1 LKSIELYNE
10 KRSGCLPFDPK
21 HGITVSSN
29 APDVN
34 AWNEFIADGSTL
46 VSTDHFLS
54 SCTNSVQSK
63 EMAPFKNKAWP
74 FYDKMVL
81 LVPNAAADGEM
92 TFSAAV
98 DPPLHQDYTA
108 GSLAFPSDDVS
119 FDTSQPLADLD
130 LDELLQVG
138 RDMFSTTDTSLQ
150 CGAVDTAIATLQ
162 EVIPPLAH
170 ARSRSS
176 GGQRT
181 FSTDMSSPYPC
192 PPSSRTSLKLSK
204 GKSRA
209 RTPAGSLSHQSSSL
223 ASSVPGS
230 KRSRISKAE
239 SSMASAA
246 ALNGV
251 AGVLSRATDCMSN
264 ISGLLRSDFPTEH
277 RDHRDHRDHSPNI
290 VREASAMLNKD
301 THLLA
306 AEIRGKLAYAF
317 LKDRDLCQV
326 FIELTDPEVRKMFM
340 LNWYEEK
347 YGQLPPEPSSPS
359 FSRPDN
365 YIGQSSSQLPPEL
378 PSTSFFSGA
387 QAVQSESAYT
397 IESSLSGAVQPDE
410 SNFTYPSLYDNEPW
424 YDQSSYDY
432 NM

>member
-1 LKSIELYNE
+1 LKSIKLYNE

-29 APDVN
+29 TPDVN
-34 AWNEFIADGSTL
+34 AWNEFIVDGSTL

-63 EMAPFKNKAWP
+63 EMVLFKNKAWP

-108 GSLAFPSDDVS
+108 GSSAFPSNDVS

-138 RDMFSTTDTSLQ
+138 WDMFSTTDTSLQ

-162 EVIPPLAH
+162 KVIPPLAH
-170 ARSRSS
+170 TRSRSS
-176 GGQRT
+176 GGQQT

-204 GKSRA
+204 GKSRV

-223 ASSVPGS
+223 TSSIPGS
-230 KRSRISKAE
+230 KQSRISKAE

-251 AGVLSRATDCMSN
+251 AGVLSHATDCMSN
-264 ISGLLRSDFPTEH
+264 ISGLL
-277 RDHRDHRDHSPNI
+277 
-290 VREASAMLNKD
+290 
-301 THLLA
+301 
-306 AEIRGKLAYAF
+306 
-317 LKDRDLCQV
+317 
-326 FIELTDPEVRKMFM
+326 
-340 LNWYEEK
+340 
-347 YGQLPPEPSSPS
+347 
-359 FSRPDN
+359 
-365 YIGQSSSQLPPEL
+365 
-378 PSTSFFSGA
+378 
-387 QAVQSESAYT
+387 
-397 IESSLSGAVQPDE
+397 
-410 SNFTYPSLYDNEPW
+410 
-424 YDQSSYDY
+424 
-432 NM
+432 